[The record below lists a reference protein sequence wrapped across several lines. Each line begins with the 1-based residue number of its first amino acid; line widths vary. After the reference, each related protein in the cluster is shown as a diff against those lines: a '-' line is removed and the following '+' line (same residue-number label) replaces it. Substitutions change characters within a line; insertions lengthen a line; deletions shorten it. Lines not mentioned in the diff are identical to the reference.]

1 MRPPGSIATYWNFV
15 KFQLG
20 QKCTLFQALKTH
32 QSYQDHIHSQEVCHT
47 YALSFKMFTAK
58 HVASKAPNPLVSYLN
73 DLLPRELGVSKKKH
87 VIIRS
92 TSIDP
97 RSYLSFEGCSHTH
110 LTASAIAKTLSRHI
124 YSLSS
129 VKESYESFPTWSES
143 NFVFKSSILARHM
156 RAAMAP
162 SSTRG
167 ASASA
172 SSKLWIPTGET
183 RLNHLIEVRNIWNTT
198 LSVWLHVVVFQGN
211 YINCICIHLYYM

>member
-15 KFQLG
+15 KFQLW
-20 QKCTLFQALKTH
+20 QKCTLFQTLKTH
-32 QSYQDHIHSQEVCHT
+32 QSYQYHIHSQEVCHT
-47 YALSFKMFTAK
+47 YAFVCKMFYSWACSVK
-58 HVASKAPNPLVSYLN
+58 SPKSVSFLLKFLASKGTWGLQ
-73 DLLPRELGVSKKKH
+73 KKH

-92 TSIDP
+92 TSTDP
-97 RSYLSFEGCSHTH
+97 RSFLSFEGCSHTH
-110 LTASAIAKTLSRHI
+110 LTASAISKTLPRHI
-124 YSLSS
+124 SSLSS
-129 VKESYESFPTWSES
+129 VKESHESFPTWSES
-143 NFVFKSSILARHM
+143 DFVFKSSILARHM

-172 SSKLWIPTGET
+172 SSKRGIQTGET

-211 YINCICIHLYYM
+211 YINCICIHIY